1 MWRARRPVGLRF
13 ATQAAKEARWRGGAM
28 LGAAARRSGSAR
40 DDTAATQW
48 AAAFLFVVFLP
59 GREPRESTVTRP
71 ESLPQISASE
81 PD

>member
-28 LGAAARRSGSAR
+28 LGAAARRSGSAWEA
-40 DDTAATQW
+40 AATQ